1 MFWYYLV
8 NCVRVVLVCSIIIK
22 SGMQP
27 SDLKANIVPEVVIVV
42 VVVVVVVIVLKV
54 IEIVLREVI
63 LEIIIEISSKQPW
76 STYYMQK
83 NLLMFISLN
92 AQNSCTKLVLPFS

>member
-8 NCVRVVLVCSIIIK
+8 NCVSVVLVCSIIIK
-22 SGMQP
+22 SGMHP

-42 VVVVVVVIVLKV
+42 VVVLVVVVIVLKV

-63 LEIIIEISSKQPW
+63 LVE
-76 STYYMQK
+76 Y
-83 NLLMFISLN
+83 
-92 AQNSCTKLVLPFS
+92 